1 MKVFLDTETMGL
13 SSQYCALLEIA
24 ALAIDDDGEIIEQ
37 FHEYINPG
45 RPIPYEVTR
54 INHISD
60 KDVANCATEKEVLS
74 NLAEWMIGVGA
85 DTVIAHNANF
95 DMRFLRDRSD
105 ICYVKNHPFHD
116 LRVIDTLPLARKLV
130 KAGKI
135 KTEPLPDGTGKAGG
149 AKQEQIARAL
159 GIEYFAHNALED
171 AYALSK
177 IYKILKN
184 L

>member
-1 MKVFLDTETMGL
+1 MKVFLDTETTGL

-24 ALAIDDDGEIIEQ
+24 ALAVDDEDNIIEQ

-45 RPIPYEVTR
+45 RPIPFEITR

-60 KDVANCATEKEVLS
+60 KDVANCATEKEVLN
-74 NLAEWMIGVGA
+74 NLVEWMLGLGV
-85 DTVIAHNANF
+85 DTVIAHNASF

-105 ICYVKNHPFHD
+105 ICYVKGHPFHEVK
-116 LRVIDTLPLARKLV
+116 VIDTLPICRKLI

-135 KTEPLPDGTGKAGG
+135 ETLPLPDGSGKAGG

-177 IYKILKN
+177 IYRMLQT

>member
-1 MKVFLDTETMGL
+1 MEIFLDTETTGL

-24 ALAIDDDGEIIEQ
+24 ALAVDEEGNIVEQ

-45 RPIPYEVTR
+45 RPIPFNITQ

-60 KDVANCATEKEVLS
+60 KDVANCATEREVLN
-74 NLAEWMIGVGA
+74 NLVEWMIGIGA
-85 DTVIAHNANF
+85 DTIIAHNATF

-105 ICYVKNHPFHD
+105 ICYVKNHPFHEVK
-116 LRVIDTLPLARKLV
+116 VIDTLAIARKLI

-135 KTEPLPDGTGKAGG
+135 HTLPLPDGTGKENG
-149 AKQEQIARAL
+149 AKQEQLAKAF
-159 GIEYFAHNALED
+159 GIDYFAHNALED

-177 IYKILKN
+177 IYRRLQQ